1 MELSTAQHAGGK
13 PASSVSVPYVSI
25 RISVAWQ
32 KRESK
37 RNTYVGD
44 IAIGGT
50 GPAKNEWKRGKKV
63 KVGAA
68 ARPWPLSL
76 SLSRRPLTPPLGLSV
91 PSDFSGLE

>member
-1 MELSTAQHAGGK
+1 MGG
-13 PASSVSVPYVSI
+13 
-25 RISVAWQ
+25 
-32 KRESK
+32 
-37 RNTYVGD
+37 

-50 GPAKNEWKRGKKV
+50 EPAENEWKRGKKV

-91 PSDFSGLE
+91 PSDINELE